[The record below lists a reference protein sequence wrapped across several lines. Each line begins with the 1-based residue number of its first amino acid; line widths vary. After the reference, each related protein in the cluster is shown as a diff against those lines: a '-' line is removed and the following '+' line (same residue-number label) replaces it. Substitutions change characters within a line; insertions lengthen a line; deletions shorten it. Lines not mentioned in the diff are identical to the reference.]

1 MSTFFIFFLIH
12 TYVYVIFGVE
22 YEALYYPYDGSV
34 TGATFDA
41 VTITSNTVF
50 KAPFPGRIDGIRL
63 EYVSGG
69 VVNYVGGTE
78 TFHWGSDDTRLG
90 VNVIKR
96 TTSPYTTLYPIS
108 STSVTC
114 SLFLIISNT

>member
-12 TYVYVIFGVE
+12 AYVYVIFGVE

-50 KAPFPGRIDGIRL
+50 KAPFRGRIDGIRL

-69 VVNYVGGTE
+69 VINVIGVTE
-78 TFHWGSDDTRLG
+78 TYHWGTADRLG
-90 VNVIKR
+90 VNMIH
-96 TTSPYTTLYPIS
+96 TTKSPYTTLYPVIS
-108 STSVTC
+108 TKVMC
-114 SLFLIISNT
+114 NI